1 MKKPSLDAMTA
12 KALLAGLLRKTPR
25 PDAISTLATARE
37 FNAVYADAAK
47 KANNAR
53 LTETQAL
60 SIYTN
65 LSRFY

>member
-1 MKKPSLDAMTA
+1 MTSKDHLQA
-12 KALLAGLLRKTPR
+12 LLRKTPR

-37 FNAVYADAAK
+37 FKAIYADAAK
-47 KANNAR
+47 KAGNAR

-60 SIYTN
+60 SLFTN

>member
-1 MKKPSLDAMTA
+1 MTA
-12 KALLAGLLRKTPR
+12 KERLSALLRKTPR
-25 PDAISTLATARE
+25 PDAISTIATARE

-60 SIYTN
+60 SLFTN